1 MMINRALLPI
11 FVTTLLTG
19 TTLAEEIKN
28 YLVASLSTELHR
40 VTISSRADAYAV
52 VNCNALVS
60 EGELDWSQF
69 DREAFQSELAKAA
82 DKRESLLLSC
92 RTHMPLSIS
101 PQLGDRIHRE
111 LKQLARNAGYQEV
124 RLSQSRTSAKWENA
138 YRRSVRL
145 SETTDAQEPLIEN
158 EWVRLFPIR
167 TSLSKFVHGDADCL
181 IEVMHPIDGRME
193 GISPELESAI
203 TEAVKQAELTQ
214 KHTLVFRLS
223 STEAGRDKVET
234 FFDSRSPPIIP
245 DTDDPVLLKIFTEQ
259 ANRFTPSPALALA
272 QRLGFQKINYTHSPG
287 GGAPEKLIGS
297 AAPSF
302 KLTQLSGD
310 ELQLKDA
317 IQGRPALITFWGL
330 ACGPCRKE
338 APHLSRMHQKYGKE
352 FAIFAVNGYDDGRE
366 AVAKYVAEEQLTHPI
381 VLQGGTLAD
390 DVYQVG
396 AYPTTFWV
404 DRTGTVV
411 GYEVGFSSAKRLEAQ
426 IEMLLKP
433 R

>member
-1 MMINRALLPI
+1 MINRALLSL

-40 VTISSRADAYAV
+40 VTISSRANAYAV

-101 PQLGDRIHRE
+101 PQLSDRIHRE

-124 RLSQSRTSAKWENA
+124 RLSQSRTTAKWEND
-138 YRRSVRL
+138 YRRSATL

-167 TSLSKFVHGDADCL
+167 TPLSKFVHGDADCL
-181 IEVMHPIDGRME
+181 IEVMHPVDGRMD
-193 GISPELESAI
+193 GISPELESAM

-214 KHTLVFRLS
+214 KKLNFRLS
-223 STEAGRDKVET
+223 STEAGLDKVET

-259 ANRFTPSPALALA
+259 AYRFTPSPALALA

-310 ELQLKDA
+310 VRWMKVDFEKAAEDW
-317 IQGRPALITFWGL
+317 PAWAEKVLGL
-330 ACGPCRKE
+330 F
-338 APHLSRMHQKYGKE
+338 Q
-352 FAIFAVNGYDDGRE
+352 
-366 AVAKYVAEEQLTHPI
+366 
-381 VLQGGTLAD
+381 
-390 DVYQVG
+390 
-396 AYPTTFWV
+396 
-404 DRTGTVV
+404 
-411 GYEVGFSSAKRLEAQ
+411 
-426 IEMLLKP
+426 
-433 R
+433 